1 MFLVCIFFFVI
12 LKKKNYFPQKIIE
25 PELYTNSGRC
35 WVLLFSEY
43 SLLTTK
49 SQWVLQKEESEQGI
63 ILPTWT
69 MITLLSGTKVK
80 PFIQMRPNMRLCCWL
95 VGGCAKMFITLN
107 QWYLY
112 FNIIA
117 FQPILMTVPSLEKQ
131 WSWALLSV
139 CLSSSSSYLL
149 GQKSRKYFRYCQIYR
164 QTLDM

>member
-1 MFLVCIFFFVI
+1 MYLFLCYFEE
-12 LKKKNYFPQKIIE
+12 KKLPQQIIE

-95 VGGCAKMFITLN
+95 VGGCVKIFITLN
-107 QWYLY
+107 QWYLLKY
-112 FNIIA
+112 FNMIA
-117 FQPILMTVPSLEKQ
+117 FQPILMRVPSLEKQ